1 MEMNNPEIIERFKK
15 GEIGIFP
22 TDTAYGI
29 GCRMDNE
36 ESLKKIYE
44 IRNRPMEKALL
55 VLVSSIEM
63 AMEYVEISEELKKN
77 LLEKYWPGGLTVIL
91 KCYQDKVPSIIRA
104 NGPTLAV
111 RFPNNSDLSY
121 VIQQVG
127 VPIAAPSANYS
138 GEPTPLKLAEVDQS
152 LIEKVDFVINGV
164 CTMEGVSTIIDAS
177 NGKMEIVRQGVLVL

>member
-1 MEMNNPEIIERFKK
+1 MEINDPEVIERFGK

-36 ESLKKIYE
+36 ESLKRVYE

-55 VLVSSIEM
+55 VLVASIEM
-63 AMEYVEISEELKKN
+63 AMEYVEISEDLRKN

-91 KCYQDKVPSIIRA
+91 RCYQDKVPGIIRA

-111 RFPNNSDLSY
+111 RLPDNEDVVH
-121 VIQQVG
+121 VIQKVG

-138 GEPTPLKLAEVDQS
+138 GAPTPVRLTEVDQT
-152 LIEKVDFVINGV
+152 LIGKVDFVINGV

-177 NGKMEIVRQGVLVL
+177 NGKVEVVRQGVIKL